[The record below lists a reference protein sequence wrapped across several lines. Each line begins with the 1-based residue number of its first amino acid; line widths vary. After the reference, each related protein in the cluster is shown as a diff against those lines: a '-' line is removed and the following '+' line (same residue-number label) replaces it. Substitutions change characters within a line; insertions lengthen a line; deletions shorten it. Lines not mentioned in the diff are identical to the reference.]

1 MDKGWITNREKQ
13 MLNLKHH
20 WFLIYQDFVSMWT
33 WSFFFLT
40 MRKRTAKR
48 FLQIRKMFSWLR
60 VLANRLSDYLQHDVA
75 GNGFI
80 RGQQTVSTKGQIVNI
95 SSFVGWSVSVTSIQ
109 LHLCSLETAQNT
121 KKMIEHSWVT
131 IKLYFRTLK
140 IWNSYNYHLPPNI
153 ILLLILTI

>member
-95 SSFVGWSVSVTSIQ
+95 SSFEVHTVSVAATQFWRCSGKTAIDNAP
-109 LHLCSLETAQNT
+109 LCSNKALFI
-121 KKMIEHSWVT
+121 KYRWWVRFT
-131 IKLYFRTLK
+131 
-140 IWNSYNYHLPPNI
+140 WP
-153 ILLLILTI
+153 LT